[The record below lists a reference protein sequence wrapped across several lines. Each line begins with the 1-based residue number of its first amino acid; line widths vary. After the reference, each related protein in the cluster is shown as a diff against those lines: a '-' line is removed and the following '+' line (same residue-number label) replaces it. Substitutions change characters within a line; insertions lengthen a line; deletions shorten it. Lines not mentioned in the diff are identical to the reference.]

1 MEDMTK
7 KTADTAEIPAEG
19 AATAEQAQE
28 APAKEEK
35 KKDKK
40 QKAELAECRAQL
52 EACQKELEET
62 KDKYLRT
69 MAEYDN
75 FRRRSQKEKEGVYTD
90 AVSDCINEI
99 LPLIDNLERAA
110 AAEGDAAKVQEGLQ
124 MTAKSTDALLAKLGV
139 EAFGAAGDRFD
150 PEIHNAVMHVEDESL
165 GENVIVDVF
174 QKGYR
179 RGDHIIRYAMVRVA
193 N

>member
-1 MEDMTK
+1 MEDTTK
-7 KTADTAEIPAEG
+7 KTAEETATEAEKV
-19 AATAEQAQE
+19 TVAEE
-28 APAKEEK
+28 VPAKEEK

-40 QKAELAECRAQL
+40 LKTELAECRAQA
-52 EACQKELEET
+52 EALQKELDET

-69 MAEYDN
+69 VAEYDN
-75 FRRRSQKEKEGVYTD
+75 FRRRSQKEREGVYTD
-90 AVSDCINEI
+90 AVADCINEI

-124 MTAKSTDALLAKLGV
+124 MTAKSTEALLAKLGV
-139 EAFGAAGDRFD
+139 EAFGAVGETFD
-150 PEIHNAVMHVEDESL
+150 PEIHNAVMHVEDDSL
-165 GENVIVDVF
+165 GESVIADVF

-179 RGDHIIRYAMVRVA
+179 RGDRVIRYAMVRVA